1 MSLFLITA
9 LLFFPKALL
18 SHINLSKLR
27 CRTPFFK
34 ESMVSEAGK
43 QTLLLIAAPIIISA
57 SVGVST
63 FAKWA
68 FERLT
73 KKLDEKLDGKQAK
86 A

>member
-1 MSLFLITA
+1 M
-9 LLFFPKALL
+9 
-18 SHINLSKLR
+18 INEKIVKLNETDLEEV
-27 CRTPFFK
+27 CGGADGDKTFTQTFK

-43 QTLLLIAAPIIISA
+43 QTLLLIAAPIVISA
-57 SVGVST
+57 SVGIST

-73 KKLDEKLDGKQAK
+73 KKIDEKLDGKQAK

>member
-1 MSLFLITA
+1 MM
-9 LLFFPKALL
+9 
-18 SHINLSKLR
+18 INEKIVKLNETDLEEV
-27 CRTPFFK
+27 CGGGDDKTLTQIFK

-43 QTLLLIAAPIIISA
+43 NAFLFIASPIIISA

>member
-1 MSLFLITA
+1 M
-9 LLFFPKALL
+9 
-18 SHINLSKLR
+18 INEKIVKLNETDLEEV
-27 CRTPFFK
+27 CGGSDDKTFTQIFK

-43 QTLLLIAAPIIISA
+43 QTLLLIAAPIVISA
-57 SVGVST
+57 SVGIST

-73 KKLDEKLDGKQAK
+73 KKIDEKLDGKQAK

>member
-1 MSLFLITA
+1 
-9 LLFFPKALL
+9 
-18 SHINLSKLR
+18 
-27 CRTPFFK
+27 
-34 ESMVSEAGK
+34 MVSEAGK

-86 A
+86 AQEYLFYFKFRVKLFGVVISYNGTFIFFQKLCYRI